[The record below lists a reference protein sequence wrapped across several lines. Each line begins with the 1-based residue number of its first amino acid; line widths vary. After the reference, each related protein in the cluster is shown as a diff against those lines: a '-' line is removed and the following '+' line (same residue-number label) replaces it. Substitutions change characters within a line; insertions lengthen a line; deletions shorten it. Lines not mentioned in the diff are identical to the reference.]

1 MENDKNKRQSSVARK
16 INFRVW
22 LHTLKLVIVMDMG
35 ILIAS
40 FALFFYQNFKTS
52 GVSVDLNQVYD
63 FYDNYV
69 EIGVIILIAE
79 LIFLVESLF
88 NTKIIRKQLRTL
100 NDLAIQAEVLAQ
112 SANQASLDHL
122 EEVLNAADETVTS
135 IKLGDKDLESLEIAI
150 NSLIRRLQEAKN
162 SQARFVSDASHEL
175 RTPIAVI
182 QGYVNMLDRWG
193 KDDREILEE
202 SVNAIKNESDH
213 MKELIE
219 QLLFLARGDSGRNI
233 LNRRDFYIE
242 EMLYEIWEESLMVDE
257 EHIYRLDNIDVIEEL
272 IKKTADIEDVKEKSA
287 VLDNKFHKINGD
299 YGMIKQVARIFL
311 QNAAKYSESHSVI
324 RIGVYKEGA
333 GFLIQDEGIG
343 MNNSEISHIFERF
356 YRSDE
361 VRNSTTGGSGLGL
374 SIAKWIVDAHEGK
387 IEVLSR
393 PEFGT
398 RFMVSFK

>member
-52 GVSVDLNQVYD
+52 GFSVDIKQVCD

-79 LIFLVESLF
+79 FIFLVESLF

-100 NDLAIQAEVLAQ
+100 NDLAIQAEVLAK

-257 EHIYRLDNIDVIEEL
+257 EHIYRLDNIDEIEKL
-272 IKKTADIEDVKEKSA
+272 IKKTADIEDPKEKFA

-299 YGMIKQVARIFL
+299 YGMIKQAARIFL